1 MHTGWDKLLQ
11 ILKDIGKVTLAYSG
25 GIDSRFLAHATRHA
39 GVSVQLV
46 HLRGPHVSAQE
57 SAFALEWAESMGFFV
72 QVLTADPLGLPAVAE
87 GDRERCY
94 SCKRFLFEKIASVA
108 QYTLCDG
115 SNVSD
120 CQEFRPGRRAL
131 QELGVRSPLAE
142 AGFSKED
149 IRHFSRQTGL
159 AWPEQPSKACLLT
172 RLPYGVPPD
181 AELLRLIA
189 LGESAME
196 DVLAGHGFADISL
209 RLRMVEPGLFEA
221 HLSLAQMSS
230 TLEQCLSTALQEAG
244 FIGVRLVLM
253 DKVSG
258 YFDQS
263 R

>member
-46 HLRGPHVSAQE
+46 HLRGPHVADQE

-72 QVLTADPLGLPAVAE
+72 QVLAADPLGLPAVAE

-94 SCKRFLFEKIASVA
+94 SCKRFLFEKIAFVA
-108 QYTLCDG
+108 KYTLCDG

-149 IRHFSRQTGL
+149 IRHFARQTGL
-159 AWPEQPSKACLLT
+159 AWPEQASKACLLT

-189 LGESAME
+189 LGESVME
-196 DVLAGHGFADISL
+196 DALAGHGFADISL

-221 HLSLAQMSS
+221 HLGLAQMSS

-258 YFDQS
+258 FFDQQ